1 MTTHNDEIK
10 LLFGYKRL
18 CNWATCQG
26 LFDLAVIKSAR
37 SAVIRF
43 VQEGPS
49 GRGAS

>member
-10 LLFGYKRL
+10 LFFGYKRL
-18 CNWATCQG
+18 FNWATWRWLC
-26 LFDLAVIKSAR
+26 DLGVIKSTR

-43 VQEGPS
+43 VQEGPG